1 MQCFWM
7 FPSASDVCP
16 SGAMGAQVEECRSR
30 HVTKGRSGMSATHLR
45 AWVHT
50 ESVQTTAWG
59 RRRGQPRGETERG
72 IFLVTRWLAAGATCQ
87 LSPQPFMSYHTWSH
101 IKKQPRCSSQARRA
115 VSPAVP
121 VIWNGTTSPKKM
133 SPNDIIFDLSSDR
146 LVFTGFLSIEWK
158 GRDSFPSHFS
168 QYLYAS
174 LAHEQNFFSFP

>member
-1 MQCFWM
+1 MWQKAEVEWVQHTWEPESTLSQCKQQ
-7 FPSASDVCP
+7 PEA
-16 SGAMGAQVEECRSR
+16 GEE
-30 HVTKGRSGMSATHLR
+30 AN
-45 AWVHT
+45 
-50 ESVQTTAWG
+50 
-59 RRRGQPRGETERG
+59 RGGNGG